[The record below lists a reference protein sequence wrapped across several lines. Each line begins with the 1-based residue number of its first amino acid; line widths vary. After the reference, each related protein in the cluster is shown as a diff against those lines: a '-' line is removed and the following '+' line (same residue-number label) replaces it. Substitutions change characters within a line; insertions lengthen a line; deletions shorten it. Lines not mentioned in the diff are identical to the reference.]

1 MGLDAEQPP
10 GLVRG
15 ERRLLLRSEVESLL
29 QLSEDKVQQLIN
41 THQITAIRI
50 QGEER
55 FDSREL
61 DLLIE
66 TYKKTAQ
73 RRA

>member
-1 MGLDAEQPP
+1 MGLSPEQTL
-10 GLVRG
+10 GLVRD
-15 ERRLLLRSEVESLL
+15 ERRLLVRSDVESLL
-29 QLSEDKVQQLIN
+29 QLSEDQVQQLIN
-41 THQITAIRI
+41 TRQVTVIRI
-50 QGEER
+50 TGQER